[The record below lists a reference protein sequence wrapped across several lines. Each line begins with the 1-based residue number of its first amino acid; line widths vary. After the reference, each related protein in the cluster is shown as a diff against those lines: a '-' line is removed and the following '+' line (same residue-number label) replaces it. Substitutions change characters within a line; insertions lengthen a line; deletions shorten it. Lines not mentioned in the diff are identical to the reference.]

1 MPFLARKL
9 KWDIFGDFE
18 TLCLTRI
25 SSSPSIKTSRQMHLD
40 NWAALLGKN
49 AALAFEVNRI
59 FWSSQRKSCAAA
71 AAAESRKKKWPFSIV
86 VMMEIPHVMLDK
98 REAFFLHYPH
108 ATSDDWINLGAHQI
122 TWRYHKKGCSSC
134 LVKTSQYSPIYTIGH
149 AWPTI
154 FTMETLLKK
163 KFLVQFSDRLIAIL
177 HDSKIVPNSSDFWH

>member
-49 AALAFEVNRI
+49 AALAFEENRI
-59 FWSSQRKSCAAA
+59 FWSSQRKSCAA

-108 ATSDDWINLGAHQI
+108 ATSDDWINLGAHQRLYSRHYHTQKRVLI
-122 TWRYHKKGCSSC
+122 TFY
-134 LVKTSQYSPIYTIGH
+134 LVKTSQYTNLPCCPRCLTSDPSL
-149 AWPTI
+149 APRRRK
-154 FTMETLLKK
+154 LS
-163 KFLVQFSDRLIAIL
+163 LV
-177 HDSKIVPNSSDFWH
+177 SKGQ

>member
-9 KWDIFGDFE
+9 KWDIFGDFK

-108 ATSDDWINLGAHQI
+108 ATSDDWINLGAHQRLYTRHYHTQKRVLI
-122 TWRYHKKGCSSC
+122 TFY
-134 LVKTSQYSPIYTIGH
+134 LVKTSQYTNLPYCPRCLTDPSLAPRRRK
-149 AWPTI
+149 
-154 FTMETLLKK
+154 LS
-163 KFLVQFSDRLIAIL
+163 LV
-177 HDSKIVPNSSDFWH
+177 SKGQ

>member
-9 KWDIFGDFE
+9 KWDIFGDFK

-108 ATSDDWINLGAHQI
+108 ATSDDWINLGAHQRLYTRHYHTQKRVLI
-122 TWRYHKKGCSSC
+122 TFY
-134 LVKTSQYSPIYTIGH
+134 LVKTSQYTNLPY
-149 AWPTI
+149 WPPLDRSE
-154 FTMETLLKK
+154 FSSSKK
-163 KFLVQFSDRLIAIL
+163 KILLFS
-177 HDSKIVPNSSDFWH
+177 VGSSSLATIIF